1 MLAVASGIVSA
12 KGRAPLT
19 TPTHPSP
26 GGPPLRP
33 APGGPKRPG
42 SWRRGP
48 RWAWLAVIFGA
59 VLVIFSGG
67 GYLTFTTVLNHYA
80 GQITHKGGLGDAG
93 ATGTSID
100 GPINL
105 LLVGIDERSD
115 DPDSGARA
123 DSIIVAHVPA
133 SHDAVYL
140 ASIPRD
146 SLVDIP
152 EFSDTN
158 YAGGKDK
165 INAAFQFGFQ
175 NNGGRDKGLE
185 LLANTVSQL
194 SGGLK
199 FNGAAIIN
207 FEGLRKMI
215 RAVGGINMCVDEK
228 VTSIHIGW
236 NTVTGKEGVP
246 YVLNDDGT
254 VAYRK
259 QNYRAQVYYPG
270 CRGFNDWQALDYARQ
285 RDLLANH
292 DADYG
297 RQRHQQQLIRAILTK
312 TTSSG
317 VIANPLKVNK
327 VLNSLSGALS
337 FYNQKVSVADWIFT
351 LKDIKPS
358 QMTMLKTNGGKFN
371 PETVDGRSYEVLSD
385 TSLQLFQAMTN
396 DDVASFV
403 AANPTWVTPTA

>member
-1 MLAVASGIVSA
+1 V
-12 KGRAPLT
+12 
-19 TPTHPSP
+19 
-26 GGPPLRP
+26 
-33 APGGPKRPG
+33 
-42 SWRRGP
+42 
-48 RWAWLAVIFGA
+48 FGA
-59 VLVIFSGG
+59 VMAVFSGG
-67 GYLTFTTVLNHYA
+67 TLIVVPLVLSHYTN
-80 GQITHKGGLGDAG
+80 QITHKGGLGDAG
-93 ATGTSID
+93 VTGTSIA

-105 LLVGIDERSD
+105 LLVGIDERDD
-115 DPDSGARA
+115 DPDGGARA

-152 EFSDTN
+152 PFEDTG
-158 YAGGKDK
+158 YLGGKDK
-165 INAAFQFGFQ
+165 INAAFEFGFQ
-175 NNGGRDKGLE
+175 KNGGRAKGLE
-185 LLANTVSQL
+185 LLADTVSNL

-207 FEGLRKMI
+207 FDGLRSLIK
-215 RAVGGINMCVDEK
+215 AVGGVNLCVDEK

-246 YVLNDDGT
+246 YVLNSDGT

-270 CRGFNDWQALDYARQ
+270 CHQLNDWQALDYARQ

-297 RQRHQQQLIRAILTK
+297 RQRHQQQLVKAILSK
-312 TTSSG
+312 TMSTG
-317 VIANPLKVNK
+317 VITNPLKVNK
-327 VLNSLSGALS
+327 VLNSLGDAIS
-337 FYNQKVSVADWIFT
+337 FYNNGVSVTDWIFT
-351 LKDIKPS
+351 LKGIKPG
-358 QMTMLKTNGGKFN
+358 QLTMLKTNEGKFN
-371 PETVDGRSYEVLSD
+371 PEIVDGRSYEVLSD
-385 TSLQLFQAMTN
+385 TSLQLFQSMTN

-403 AANPTWVTPTA
+403 AANPTWVTPAS